1 LHLIHRAT
9 FAWAWQANAI
19 AFLLLAFRQAVPL
32 HLLGSAVGL
41 MSHERKGRQH
51 EIMYVIIKEPMEI
64 SCASGELGEWLCLF
78 TLLKAFVSFFFLL
91 IREGAIRGL
100 FRHFISPA
108 Y

>member
-1 LHLIHRAT
+1 M
-9 FAWAWQANAI
+9 
-19 AFLLLAFRQAVPL
+19 